1 MNYLIG
7 CVYRVLDEFFE
18 VFDYL
23 DDVMRFVIKNKLEII
38 VIGDFNCDINIIL
51 R

>member
-1 MNYLIG
+1 MKYLIG
-7 CVYRVLDEFFE
+7 CIYRVLEEFFE

-23 DDVMRFVIKNKLEII
+23 NDVMKYVINNSLEVI
-38 VIGDFNCDINIIL
+38 VISDFNCDINSIL

>member
-1 MNYLIG
+1 MKYLIG
-7 CVYRVLDEFFE
+7 CIYRVLDEFFE

-23 DDVMRFVIKNKLEII
+23 DDVMRYAIKNNLEVI
-38 VIGDFNCDINIIL
+38 VIGDFNCNINIIL